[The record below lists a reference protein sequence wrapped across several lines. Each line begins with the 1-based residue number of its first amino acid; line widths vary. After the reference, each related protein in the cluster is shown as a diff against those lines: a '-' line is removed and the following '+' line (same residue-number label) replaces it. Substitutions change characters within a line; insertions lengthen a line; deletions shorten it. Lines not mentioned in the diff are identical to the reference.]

1 MIGSEIRLATFLR
14 IAHPSFTYLYTSPY
28 STYSVYILAVHKL
41 LFNQLLGYR
50 SSPRRNIY
58 PYHRRPL
65 SMIIVFIHRIYLFEN
80 TIIHMYLNIRGN
92 MTKTQIKRLTWTVS
106 FLLFSRFAKESLRN
120 LIWNF
125 KIRNHVWK
133 DSSKIKELVNYLYHL
148 SSLLHIDLMVTV
160 LYLARV
166 YTELLR
172 EVSAVRSNAFRK
184 CVF

>member
-1 MIGSEIRLATFLR
+1 MLAVRVQALFMWVYQIRWTSNCFQQSNRFIMIGSEIRLATFLR

-92 MTKTQIKRLTWTVS
+92 MTKTQIKRLTWTV
-106 FLLFSRFAKESLRN
+106 
-120 LIWNF
+120 
-125 KIRNHVWK
+125 
-133 DSSKIKELVNYLYHL
+133 
-148 SSLLHIDLMVTV
+148 
-160 LYLARV
+160 
-166 YTELLR
+166 
-172 EVSAVRSNAFRK
+172 
-184 CVF
+184 